1 MWTMRTRGAGL
12 FGSVVIAVVTATA
25 CGAPPAPPPAPAP
38 SAAFTTLVGAAS
50 DRLATADTVAASKW
64 NSHGAVEDPARE
76 QVVLDAAAAGAKARG
91 LDPALVAKVFRD
103 QIQASKVVQYG
114 LLEDWTA
121 EPAGAPAAAPDL
133 ASIRPVLDGVT
144 PRLLDALVATRGD
157 GSCAAQLGAADEQ
170 AITARGWDALHRRG
184 LERAMRSICG

>member
-1 MWTMRTRGAGL
+1 MMWTMRGMMAGL
-12 FGSVVIAVVTATA
+12 IGALVLIAG
-25 CGAPPAPPPAPAP
+25 CGAAPPSPASAP
-38 SAAFTTLVGAAS
+38 SPAFVALVGAVS

-64 NSHGAVEDPARE
+64 GTRGAVEDPSRE
-76 QVVLDAAAAGAKARG
+76 QVVLDAAAAGAPARG
-91 LDPALVAKVFRD
+91 LDPALVAAVFRD

-121 EPAGAPAAAPDL
+121 DSAAAPTAAPDL

-157 GSCAAQLGAADEQ
+157 GSCTAQRAAAEEQ
-170 AITARGWDALHRRG
+170 AVASRGWDALHRRG
-184 LERAMRSICG
+184 LDRALRSVCG